1 VCLPERVS
9 VIAPEVI
16 SNVPVSGVSDT
27 KSSSSVV
34 VAVEPSSVHADSTS
48 VVDDVHRIAS
58 VRVPGQLI
66 KLSGVVNK
74 YKAVVMVDSGSTG
87 DFISQEFVQR
97 NKLGSRCYENLKKV
111 WLADGKEH
119 TIASYVDSSLR
130 IGELHENTE
139 SAVIPLSGYDVILG
153 IPWLKRHNPVIN
165 WDTSKVVV
173 SSNGNQCELPLHSDI
188 DPPVLEVISAL
199 LAKRDMT
206 KGEQMYLALVKVVEQ
221 NSAGNKVTVDPDAE
235 KIVSEFKDVFPDDL
249 PSGLPP
255 KREID
260 HQIGLEPGQN
270 PPSRPTYRMS
280 QPEMDELKK
289 QLSELMDKG
298 YVQESKSPYGAPVL
312 FVKKKDGT
320 MRMCID
326 YRALNKITIKIST
339 RYPESTSC

>member
-1 VCLPERVS
+1 MCLSEHVS

-139 SAVIPLSGYDVILG
+139 LAVIPLSGYDVILG

-199 LAKRDMT
+199 QAKRDMT
-206 KGEQMYLALVKVVEQ
+206 KGE
-221 NSAGNKVTVDPDAE
+221 
-235 KIVSEFKDVFPDDL
+235 
-249 PSGLPP
+249 
-255 KREID
+255 
-260 HQIGLEPGQN
+260 
-270 PPSRPTYRMS
+270 
-280 QPEMDELKK
+280 
-289 QLSELMDKG
+289 
-298 YVQESKSPYGAPVL
+298 
-312 FVKKKDGT
+312 
-320 MRMCID
+320 
-326 YRALNKITIKIST
+326 
-339 RYPESTSC
+339 

>member
-1 VCLPERVS
+1 MCLPERVS

-74 YKAVVMVDSGSTG
+74 CKAVVMVDSGSTG
-87 DFISQEFVQR
+87 DFISEQFVHKY
-97 NKLGSRCYENLKKV
+97 KLVSRCYEKVKKV

-119 TIASYVDSSLR
+119 TITSYVDTSIR
-130 IGELHENTE
+130 IGELHEKTE
-139 SAVIPLSGYDVILG
+139 LAGIPLAGYDVIIG

-199 LAKRDMT
+199 QAKRDMT

-221 NSAGNKVTVDPDAE
+221 NSAGNKVTELANKMKRHKVDGE
-235 KIVSEFKDVFPDDL
+235 KLVHVTSEVLEQMGIQQETCQWLIQQLDILFRGE
-249 PSGLPP
+249 SGYSI
-255 KREID
+255 R
-260 HQIGLEPGQN
+260 
-270 PPSRPTYRMS
+270 
-280 QPEMDELKK
+280 
-289 QLSELMDKG
+289 
-298 YVQESKSPYGAPVL
+298 V
-312 FVKKKDGT
+312 
-320 MRMCID
+320 
-326 YRALNKITIKIST
+326 
-339 RYPESTSC
+339 